1 MKENQRIVAFPSQPS
16 VRCPNCESNNV
27 NTTVEHETFVYGE
40 GSSAAQLTAR
50 VPVRTCTNCGFQ
62 FTDGEAEEARHDAVC
77 RHLRV
82 LTPKEILELRKR
94 YNMSRAEFAELTRLG
109 EASLARW
116 ENGQL
121 IQNAANDQLLFLLT
135 VPSNM
140 ELLKRR
146 AVRHERSEAAQ
157 PLTELRDERF
167 SALGNINSHRRQAA
181 SFNLRAC
188 VATVS

>member
-1 MKENQRIVAFPSQPS
+1 MKENQRIVAFPS

-27 NTTVEHETFVYGE
+27 NTTIEPEPFTYGE
-40 GSSAAQLTAR
+40 GSSAVQLTAD
-50 VPVRTCTNCGFQ
+50 VPVRSCTNCGFQ
-62 FTDGEAEEARHDAVC
+62 FTDGQAEDARHDALC

-82 LTPKEILELRKR
+82 LTPKQISDLRKS

-121 IQNAANDQLLFLLT
+121 VQNAANDQLLFLLT
-135 VPSNM
+135 IPSNM

-146 AVRHERSEAAQ
+146 AARHQRYEAAQ
-157 PLTELRDERF
+157 TSTELSDERF
-167 SALGNINSHRRQAA
+167 SALGNVNPYRQQAA
-181 SFNLRAC
+181 SFSLRAC
-188 VATVS
+188 AVAVR

>member
-1 MKENQRIVAFPSQPS
+1 MNEKQRIVSFPAHSS

-27 NTTVEHETFVYGE
+27 NTTVERETFFYGE
-40 GSSAAQLTAR
+40 GSAATQLTAD

-140 ELLKRR
+140 ELLNRR
-146 AVRHERSEAAQ
+146 AVRHERCEAAQ
-157 PLTELRDERF
+157 PLTESRDERF
-167 SALGNINSHRRQAA
+167 SALGNINSYRRQAA
-181 SFNLRAC
+181 GFSLRAC

>member
-1 MKENQRIVAFPSQPS
+1 MNENQRIVAFPSHPS
-16 VRCPNCESNNV
+16 IRCPNCESTNV
-27 NTTVEHETFVYGE
+27 STTVERETFTYGE
-40 GSSAAQLTAR
+40 GSSAAQLMAD

-62 FTDGEAEEARHDAVC
+62 FTDAEAEDARHDAVC

-82 LTPKEILELRKR
+82 LTPKEILELRRR
-94 YNMSRAEFAELTRLG
+94 YNMSRAQFAELSRLG

-135 VPSNM
+135 LPSNM

-146 AVRHERSEAAQ
+146 AARNERSEAAQ
-157 PLTELRDERF
+157 AATESRDQRF
-167 SALGNINSHRRQAA
+167 SALRDVHSSRRQAA
-181 SFNLRAC
+181 GFSLCAC
-188 VATVS
+188 AATVS

>member
-1 MKENQRIVAFPSQPS
+1 MKENQRIVTFPTHPS

-27 NTTVEHETFVYGE
+27 KTSVEEDAFTYGE
-40 GSSAAQLTAR
+40 GSSAVQLTAA
-50 VPVRTCTNCGFQ
+50 VPVRSCTNCGFQ

-82 LTPKEILELRKR
+82 LAPREILELRKR

-135 VPSNM
+135 VPSNV
-140 ELLKRR
+140 ELLRRR
-146 AVRHERSEAAQ
+146 ALRQEQSEAAHISQ
-157 PLTELRDERF
+157 ESTDQRFSELRDID
-167 SALGNINSHRRQAA
+167 SYRRQAA
-181 SFNLRAC
+181 GFRLFAC
-188 VATVS
+188 PAVVS